1 MLTHRVCRH
10 ISTPGVE
17 DIMKITFIGHGYV
30 GLVSAAV
37 FADFGNTVYVIG
49 HTKEKIEN
57 LKKGIIPIFEPGLE
71 ELVKK
76 NVEAGRLIFTMDYDP
91 AVGDSDIVFTAVGTP
106 PLPTGD
112 ADLSTV
118 LEVVEKIGKNLKGY
132 TVIATKSTVPVGTYK
147 KIHEIVDKVRP
158 AKTEFDLASV
168 PEFLR
173 EGTAIEDTTNP
184 DRIVIGTI
192 SDKARKLLLSLHE
205 PIKGAR
211 VLTNLP
217 TAEMIKYASNSF
229 LATKISY
236 ANAIAKLSELMDA
249 DGLKVIE
256 GMGLDSRIGEKFLS
270 PGAGYGGSC
279 FPKDVQALIAIA
291 REQGYDFG
299 LLREAERVN
308 AEARLEIVKKA
319 EKMLGDVDGKTI
331 GVLGLAFKPNT
342 DDMRDAPSIDIIH
355 ELVKRGAKVKGYDP
369 EAMKVA
375 KSKIGGIEFVESAY
389 AAVEN
394 AELMILLT
402 EWNEFREMD
411 LQKVS
416 KLMKSHK
423 IVDGRNV
430 WEPDEMKKLGFEY
443 VGVGR

>member
-1 MLTHRVCRH
+1 
-10 ISTPGVE
+10 
-17 DIMKITFIGHGYV
+17 MKITFIGHGYV
-30 GLVSAAV
+30 GLVSAAI

-49 HTKEKIEN
+49 HTKEKIDN

-71 ELVKK
+71 EIVKK
-76 NVEAGRLIFTMDYDP
+76 NVDAGRLLFTLDYEP
-91 AVGDSDIVFTAVGTP
+91 AIAESDIVFTAVGTP

-118 LEVVEKIGKNLKGY
+118 LDVVERIGKHLSGY

-147 KIHEIVDKVRP
+147 RVREIIDRVKP
-158 AKTEFDLASV
+158 ENAEFDLASV

-173 EGTAIEDTTNP
+173 EGTAIEDTLNP
-184 DRIVIGTI
+184 DRVVIGTD
-192 SDKARKLLLSLHE
+192 SERAQKLLLELHE
-205 PIKGAR
+205 PISGGR

-236 ANAIAKLSELMDA
+236 ANAIAKLAEMMDA

-256 GMGLDSRIGEKFLS
+256 GMGLDSRIGSKFLS

-291 REQGYDFG
+291 REQGYDFS
-299 LLREAERVN
+299 LLRDVEEIN
-308 AEARLEIVKKA
+308 AEARLDIVRKA
-319 EKMLGDVDGKTI
+319 EKMLGELDGKTI

-342 DDMRDAPSIDIIH
+342 DDMRDAPSIDIVH
-355 ELVKRGAKVKGYDP
+355 ELVKRGAKVRGFDP
-369 EAMKVA
+369 ESMKVA
-375 KSKIGGIEFVESAY
+375 ARKIEGIEFVKSAY
-389 AAVEN
+389 DAVDG
-394 AELMILLT
+394 ADLLILLT
-402 EWNEFREMD
+402 EWNEFSEMD
-411 LQKVS
+411 LEKVK
-416 KLMKSHK
+416 KLMKQHK
-423 IVDGRNV
+423 VVDARNV
-430 WEPDEMKKLGFEY
+430 WEPSEMKKMGFEY